1 MHSSGK
7 TPLIRLAKRDGM
19 AGAGQWGIR
28 IAAILLALVVGGL
41 VILLSGNNPIQ
52 GYAIIVEGALGKTSG
67 IRQTV
72 KNFIPLLGTA
82 LAIAPC
88 FKMRFWNIGAEG
100 QITAGAMC
108 ATYFALFW
116 ADSIPQVPLLL
127 LMCAAGAI
135 GGGLWA
141 LVPAFFKAR
150 WGTNETLFTLMM
162 NYIIIGVVKWLQGGP
177 WEKIPR
183 GSQQIEQFA
192 SNACLPRVA
201 GVYCGWIVVL
211 ALTVFMFLYM
221 KYTKHGY
228 EIAVIGESENTA
240 RYAGMNVGW
249 VIMRTMFLSGAIA
262 GVVGFLLVSGA
273 NNTLYSGVAAGAGF
287 TAITVAW
294 LAQLNPFAMVG
305 ISALLAVLQKGADTL
320 NTQMGIPASLSDV
333 ITGVVGFLLVSGAN
347 NTLYSGVAAGAGFT
361 AITVAWLAQ
370 LNPFAMVGISA
381 LLAVLQ
387 KGADTLNT
395 QMGIPASL
403 SDVITGVL
411 LFFMLGCEFFINY
424 KLVFRGAEER
434 HKRKEAAK

>member
-1 MHSSGK
+1 MSAPVTQHEPAVRIVKRDSIPTWK
-7 TPLIRLAKRDGM
+7 AWCIRLLAVV
-19 AGAGQWGIR
+19 
-28 IAAILLALVVGGL
+28 LAL
-41 VILLSGNNPIQ
+41 LLSGLFIFAVTHLNPVAVYQ
-52 GYAIIVEGALGKTSG
+52 GMFEGAFGSERNTWVT
-67 IRQTV
+67 IRDAMM
-72 KNFIPLLGTA
+72 LLCVGVG
-82 LAIAPC
+82 LAPA

-116 ADSIPQVPLLL
+116 ADRLPQVPLLL
-127 LMCAAGAI
+127 IMCAAGAV
-135 GGGLWA
+135 GGGIWA
-141 LVPAFFKAR
+141 LIPAFFKAR

-201 GVYCGWIVVL
+201 GVYCGWIIVL
-211 ALTVFMFLYM
+211 VLTVLMFLYM
-221 KYTKHGY
+221 RYTKHGY

-249 VIMRTMFLSGAIA
+249 IIMRTMFLSGAIA
-262 GVVGFLLVSGA
+262 GIVGFLLVSGA
-273 NNTLYSGVAAGAGF
+273 NNTLYSGVANNAGF

-320 NTQMGIPASLSDV
+320 NTQMSIPV
-333 ITGVVGFLLVSGAN
+333 
-347 NTLYSGVAAGAGFT
+347 
-361 AITVAWLAQ
+361 
-370 LNPFAMVGISA
+370 
-381 LLAVLQ
+381 
-387 KGADTLNT
+387 
-395 QMGIPASL
+395 SL

-424 KLVFRGAEER
+424 RLIFRGAEER
-434 HKRKEAAK
+434 QARKEAAKS

>member
-1 MHSSGK
+1 MTQGK
-7 TPLIRLAKRDGM
+7 THREPLLRIAKRDGI
-19 AGAGQWGIR
+19 ARPKAWAIR
-28 IAAILLALVVGGL
+28 IIAVLLSLVV
-41 VILLSGNNPIQ
+41 
-52 GYAIIVEGALGKTSG
+52 SG
-67 IRQTV
+67 IFIFAVTKLNPFQVYEGIFDGAFGTPRRSWVTV
-72 KNFIPLLGTA
+72 RDAMMLLCIGVG
-82 LAIAPC
+82 LAPA

-287 TAITVAW
+287 TA
-294 LAQLNPFAMVG
+294 
-305 ISALLAVLQKGADTL
+305 S
-320 NTQMGIPASLSDV
+320 
-333 ITGVVGFLLVSGAN
+333 
-347 NTLYSGVAAGAGFT
+347 
-361 AITVAWLAQ
+361 TVAWLAQ

>member
-19 AGAGQWGIR
+19 VSAGQWGIR

-100 QITAGAMC
+100 QITGAMC

-116 ADSIPQVPLLL
+116 ADSIPRCPCCSS
-127 LMCAAGAI
+127 CAPRHRRRPVGAGAR
-135 GGGLWA
+135 L
-141 LVPAFFKAR
+141 
-150 WGTNETLFTLMM
+150 
-162 NYIIIGVVKWLQGGP
+162 LQGPLGDQRDSVHP
-177 WEKIPR
+177 DDELHHHRRGKVAPGRPMGEDPR

-192 SNACLPRVA
+192 SNACLPRVVS
-201 GVYCGWIVVL
+201 VYCGWVVVL
-211 ALTVFMFLYM
+211 ALTVFMFIYM

-305 ISALLAVLQKGADTL
+305 ISALLAILQKGADTL
-320 NTQMGIPASLSDV
+320 NTQMGIP
-333 ITGVVGFLLVSGAN
+333 T
-347 NTLYSGVAAGAGFT
+347 
-361 AITVAWLAQ
+361 
-370 LNPFAMVGISA
+370 
-381 LLAVLQ
+381 
-387 KGADTLNT
+387 
-395 QMGIPASL
+395 SL

>member
-100 QITAGAMC
+100 QVLIGCLATAACMICLGDKLPNAVLILVSLV
-108 ATYFALFW
+108 AA
-116 ADSIPQVPLLL
+116 I
-127 LMCAAGAI
+127 AAGA
-135 GGGLWA
+135 LWGF
-141 LVPAFFKAR
+141 LPAFFKAK
-150 WGTNETLFTLMM
+150 WNTNETLFTLMM

-333 ITGVVGFLLVSGAN
+333 ITGV
-347 NTLYSGVAAGAGFT
+347 
-361 AITVAWLAQ
+361 
-370 LNPFAMVGISA
+370 
-381 LLAVLQ
+381 
-387 KGADTLNT
+387 
-395 QMGIPASL
+395 
-403 SDVITGVL
+403 L

>member
-1 MHSSGK
+1 MTQGK
-7 TPLIRLAKRDGM
+7 THREPLLRIAKRDGI
-19 AGAGQWGIR
+19 ARPKAWAIR
-28 IAAILLALVVGGL
+28 IIAVLLSLVV
-41 VILLSGNNPIQ
+41 
-52 GYAIIVEGALGKTSG
+52 SG
-67 IRQTV
+67 IFIFAVTKLNPFQVYEGIFDGAFGTPRRSWVTV
-72 KNFIPLLGTA
+72 RDAMMLLCIGVG
-82 LAIAPC
+82 LAPA

-127 LMCAAGAI
+127 IMCAAGAI

-228 EIAVIGESENTA
+228 EIAVVGDSPNTA
-240 RYAGMNVGW
+240 RYAGMKVGRIVVRTIFLSAALIGLAGAFYVSSAGTLSTSVTNDVGW
-249 VIMRTMFLSGAIA
+249 TGIV
-262 GVVGFLLVSGA
+262 
-273 NNTLYSGVAAGAGF
+273 
-287 TAITVAW
+287 VAW
-294 LAQLNPFAMVG
+294 LAKLNTVG
-305 ISALLAVLQKGADTL
+305 IVITALLITVLQFGCQAASTTYSSIDANFADLIQGIILFAVLAADFFTRFRL
-320 NTQMGIPASLSDV
+320 ARRAAAPKE
-333 ITGVVGFLLVSGAN
+333 VS
-347 NTLYSGVAAGAGFT
+347 
-361 AITVAWLAQ
+361 
-370 LNPFAMVGISA
+370 
-381 LLAVLQ
+381 
-387 KGADTLNT
+387 K
-395 QMGIPASL
+395 
-403 SDVITGVL
+403 
-411 LFFMLGCEFFINY
+411 
-424 KLVFRGAEER
+424 
-434 HKRKEAAK
+434 

>member
-1 MHSSGK
+1 MHNGEK
-7 TPLIRLAKRDGM
+7 TPLIRLAKRESM
-19 AGAGQWGIR
+19 PAAAQWGIR

-41 VILLSGNNPIQ
+41 VILISGNNPVQ
-52 GYAIIVEGALGKTSG
+52 GYATIVEGALGKTSG

-72 KNFIPLLGTA
+72 KNFIPLLGAA

-116 ADSIPQVPLLL
+116 ADRLPQVPLLL
-127 LMCAAGAI
+127 IMCAAGAV
-135 GGGLWA
+135 GGGIWA
-141 LVPAFFKAR
+141 LIPAFFKAR

-201 GVYCGWIVVL
+201 GVYCGWIIVL
-211 ALTVFMFLYM
+211 VLTVLMFLYM
-221 KYTKHGY
+221 RYTKHGY
-228 EIAVIGESENTA
+228 KIAVIGESENTA

-249 VIMRTMFLSGAIA
+249 IIMRTMFLSGAIA
-262 GVVGFLLVSGA
+262 GIVGFLLVSGA
-273 NNTLYSGVAAGAGF
+273 NNTLYSGVANNAGF

-320 NTQMGIPASLSDV
+320 NTQMSIPV
-333 ITGVVGFLLVSGAN
+333 
-347 NTLYSGVAAGAGFT
+347 
-361 AITVAWLAQ
+361 
-370 LNPFAMVGISA
+370 
-381 LLAVLQ
+381 
-387 KGADTLNT
+387 
-395 QMGIPASL
+395 SL

-424 KLVFRGAEER
+424 RLIFRGAEER
-434 HKRKEAAK
+434 QARKEAAKS

>member
-211 ALTVFMFLYM
+211 ALTVFMFIYM

-240 RYAGMNVGW
+240 R
-249 VIMRTMFLSGAIA
+249 
-262 GVVGFLLVSGA
+262 
-273 NNTLYSGVAAGAGF
+273 
-287 TAITVAW
+287 
-294 LAQLNPFAMVG
+294 
-305 ISALLAVLQKGADTL
+305 
-320 NTQMGIPASLSDV
+320 
-333 ITGVVGFLLVSGAN
+333 
-347 NTLYSGVAAGAGFT
+347 
-361 AITVAWLAQ
+361 
-370 LNPFAMVGISA
+370 
-381 LLAVLQ
+381 
-387 KGADTLNT
+387 
-395 QMGIPASL
+395 
-403 SDVITGVL
+403 
-411 LFFMLGCEFFINY
+411 
-424 KLVFRGAEER
+424 
-434 HKRKEAAK
+434 